1 MSLLPRPKARRS
13 FASTVKK
20 YDQLHE
26 DGSIDDP
33 MPFDSRISYSA
44 PSSSAI
50 VVDQQRREDQAQ
62 PLEAIS
68 KNALPNSP
76 VSVLTSFP
84 ITEEGKGEAKPV
96 NDSADTP
103 ESEDYDED
111 EDEDD
116 RASPGSLATA
126 PEPES
131 IVSFPKDKIAVNVPE
146 SSHHRSNDNIDDY
159 AEDPQ
164 DSSGFE
170 DISLSSTPW
179 ERFSLNSDL
188 FTSTR
193 KAATDVVEQTSSII
207 QAGQNMLNK
216 TVLSEKALFSEDKV
230 SEDVEDEVAKGAKDV
245 TEEVAAAAAAAAS
258 PQIYSDPLLSEETTV
273 PFETE
278 DIPKSTTNSDGSS
291 SAFPASV
298 QDACQCAEQLVET
311 GKEYVGNAYHTTQ
324 KVASELLE
332 TKQSTKEGAKEQSK
346 LAEHLTCLDS
356 ATMKDFEEFV
366 EYHQAL
372 LEKHLPCIGCRNQK
386 RPSAITDPI
395 PEIGIEVQIKPK
407 VTSRNSFNQEHE

>member
-1 MSLLPRPKARRS
+1 MSLLPRPKAFRP
-13 FASTVKK
+13 FALTVKK

-26 DGSIDDP
+26 DSSIDDP
-33 MPFDSRISYSA
+33 MPFDSRISYSG
-44 PSSSAI
+44 PSPSAI

-84 ITEEGKGEAKPV
+84 IIEEGKGEAKPV
-96 NDSADTP
+96 NDSIDAP
-103 ESEDYDED
+103 ED
-111 EDEDD
+111 EEEDD
-116 RASPGSLATA
+116 RASPGSLATT

-170 DISLSSTPW
+170 DISLSSAPW

-216 TVLSEKALFSEDKV
+216 TVLSEKALFSEEKV

-245 TEEVAAAAAAAAS
+245 AEEVAAAAAAAS
-258 PQIYSDPLLSEETTV
+258 PPIYSDPLLSEETTV

-291 SAFPASV
+291 SAFPANV

-407 VTSRNSFNQEHE
+407 VTSLNSFNQKHE